1 MAVKNKRIKSVKQVS
16 NREIYMSP
24 FWQRMMAFVVDLVP
38 LILVVVTSA
47 SALGWIDLERIPL
60 DPRWGFLDQVADL
73 IHDQGSG
80 LLRTFLMALGV
91 AWVYGWITEWLLQ
104 GTPGSR
110 VVGTKVIDETGG
122 RPGPGKLL
130 LRNTMKLVSF
140 LCLGLGGIWAA
151 FDGERR
157 AVHDRLSGT
166 YVVRSTEN

>member
-1 MAVKNKRIKSVKQVS
+1 M
-16 NREIYMSP
+16 
-24 FWQRMMAFVVDLVP
+24 
-38 LILVVVTSA
+38 
-47 SALGWIDLERIPL
+47 
-60 DPRWGFLDQVADL
+60 
-73 IHDQGSG
+73 
-80 LLRTFLMALGV
+80 LRTFLMALGV